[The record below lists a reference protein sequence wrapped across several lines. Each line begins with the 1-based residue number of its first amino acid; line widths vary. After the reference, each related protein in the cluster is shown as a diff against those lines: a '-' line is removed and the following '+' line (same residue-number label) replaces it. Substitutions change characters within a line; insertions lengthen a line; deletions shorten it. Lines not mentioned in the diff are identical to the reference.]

1 MPDVAM
7 TLYNFALLHQ
17 QNNLEKAEAE
27 TLECLEIYQRMT
39 NISDK
44 AFVKAGITRYP

>member
-27 TLECLEIYQRMT
+27 ALECLEIFQRMAE
-39 NISDK
+39 ISHE
-44 AFVKAGITRYP
+44 AFVKAGVTRYP

>member
-17 QNNLEKAEAE
+17 QNNLGKAEAE
-27 TLECLEIYQRMT
+27 IQECLEIYQRMA
-39 NISDK
+39 NRSHE
-44 AFVKAGITRYP
+44 AFVKAGVTRYP